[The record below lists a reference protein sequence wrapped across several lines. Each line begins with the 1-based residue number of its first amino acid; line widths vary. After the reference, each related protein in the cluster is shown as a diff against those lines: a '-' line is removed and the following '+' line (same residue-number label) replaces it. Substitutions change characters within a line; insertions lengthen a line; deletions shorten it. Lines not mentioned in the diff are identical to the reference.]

1 MWLWQDRCIH
11 STLNLGV
18 FVFIWLYLIGL
29 LIWEAQDKHLL
40 YWKNSIWDLLPQ
52 RLLQHKSIFWEEN
65 SVHVK
70 FHSSDLKSRTCIWSI
85 WKNRTNF
92 VSWVIEHP
100 KFLPATQCHVP
111 PKSSSHF
118 FFIKVATSYVKI
130 CRQIRRRRI
139 KGSVHCQIMIT
150 FSTWCLSR
158 ASLTRTKTFSDRSA
172 GMSALN
178 ILICRSRQIW
188 GTFITGYFFVVDNWL

>member
-1 MWLWQDRCIH
+1 MDCWYRRRTTNIFCIGQTQ
-11 STLNLGV
+11 SEIQFTQ
-18 FVFIWLYLIGL
+18 W
-29 LIWEAQDKHLL
+29 
-40 YWKNSIWDLLPQ
+40 
-52 RLLQHKSIFWEEN
+52 LLQHKSVCWKEN
-65 SVHVK
+65 SIHMK

-85 WKNRTNF
+85 WKNRTNL

-118 FFIKVATSYVKI
+118 FFIKVATSCVKI
-130 CRQIRRRRI
+130 GRQIRRRRN
-139 KGSVHCQIMIT
+139 KGPVHCQIMIT

-158 ASLTRTKTFSDRSA
+158 ASLTRKKTFSDRSA

-178 ILICRSRQIW
+178 ILICRSRQNLRNLYHLI
-188 GTFITGYFFVVDNWL
+188 FLCCC